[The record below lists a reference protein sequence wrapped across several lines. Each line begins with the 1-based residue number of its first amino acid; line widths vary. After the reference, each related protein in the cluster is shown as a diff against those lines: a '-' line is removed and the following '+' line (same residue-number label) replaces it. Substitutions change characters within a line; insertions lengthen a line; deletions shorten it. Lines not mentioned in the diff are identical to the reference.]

1 MHLSVINY
9 QFTFNWSLD
18 LGAILTESTPLAPSY
33 ESSWGRVISSTSLLG
48 KDKSVVIVHDGQRY
62 VLSITKLGKLIL
74 TK

>member
-1 MHLSVINY
+1 MHLSAINY

>member
-1 MHLSVINY
+1 MHLNVINCPS
-9 QFTFNWSLD
+9 TFNWSPEMETPISD
-18 LGAILTESTPLAPSY
+18 LAQLLPNYDFA
-33 ESSWGRVISSTSLLG
+33 WGRVISSGSLLG

>member
-1 MHLSVINY
+1 MDLSVINY
-9 QFTFNWSLD
+9 RSTFNWSHEMGLHMSD
-18 LGAILTESTPLAPSY
+18 IAKLVSSY
-33 ESSWGRVISSTSLLG
+33 DSDWGRVISSGSLLG

>member
-1 MHLSVINY
+1 MDLSVINY
-9 QFTFNWSLD
+9 RSTFNWSHEMDPRMSDIALLISD
-18 LGAILTESTPLAPSY
+18 CDSN
-33 ESSWGRVISSTSLLG
+33 WGRVISSGSLLG